1 MNTTKNAPAG
11 EFITAVRGLIDR
23 HGLTE
28 PRAAGLLGVPVPTI
42 RKWIAG
48 TRAPN
53 AAAVRLIE
61 ILGTLEA
68 IAPALF
74 DHFLP
79 APVVAVEKRAAGRP
93 RKTKTD

>member
-1 MNTTKNAPAG
+1 MTTQTP
-11 EFITAVRGLIDR
+11 EFTAAVRDLMARRALDDS
-23 HGLTE
+23 
-28 PRAAGLLGVPVPTI
+28 RAAALLGVPVPTI

-48 TRAPN
+48 TRAPS
-53 AAAVRLIE
+53 AAAVRLLE

-79 APVVAVEKRAAGRP
+79 APAVAVKKQKTGRP
-93 RKTKTD
+93 RKTKID